1 MRKNRRVFGFSLIE
15 LLIVIAVM
23 LIASAII
30 LMAIQPALK
39 TARVNNAYNTT
50 LMAFRQA
57 RDSAASE
64 QQTYT
69 VAFGTTVVGLNTL
82 STVQVTQNLTG
93 TVTLNMTL
101 PSDMAYAIQS
111 NTPTSPLST
120 PDGFGTASYPVDL
133 AVNVPPGGTTS
144 VTFYPDGTARNA
156 TGIISNGIVYV
167 SRTNDMT
174 SERAITI
181 WGATGRLRGW
191 RLYPLSG
198 NNYYWRQQ

>member
-1 MRKNRRVFGFSLIE
+1 MLKRKARGFSLIE
-15 LLIVIAVM
+15 LMIVITVM
-23 LIASAII
+23 LIASAIT

-39 TARVNNAYNTT
+39 ASRVNNAYNTT
-50 LMAFRQA
+50 LMALRQA

-93 TVTLNMTL
+93 TMVLNLTL
-101 PSDMAYAIQS
+101 PSDMANAIQAH
-111 NTPTSPLST
+111 TPNSPLTT

-156 TGIISNGIVYV
+156 AGIISNGIVYI

-191 RLYPLSG
+191 RLYPSG
-198 NNYYWRQQ
+198 GTNYYWRQQ